1 MQHMVAQFWVVKT
14 DLNPL
19 FGTVLTSARVES
31 HADNDEQHYTLPPS
45 PNITFRKS
53 GKGLDL
59 SSLFMLHSLESAF
72 SQADIQMKD
81 FKVIFNP
88 NQL

>member
-1 MQHMVAQFWVVKT
+1 MPTMMNNITPF
-14 DLNPL
+14 
-19 FGTVLTSARVES
+19 
-31 HADNDEQHYTLPPS
+31 LPP
-45 PNITFRKS
+45 PILLHTFRKS

-59 SSLFMLHSLESAF
+59 SSLFMLRSLESAF